1 MEYDKLKDKFFLG
14 TSTREEEDELRRY
27 LLSDSL
33 SAGAQEEKE
42 LLLAM
47 LQPGDYG
54 CDEEMKEV
62 AALIDRLAE
71 EETVAA
77 LHGNTTR
84 RIVLRYVVQAI
95 VAAAV
100 LALLFTVV
108 PYSGNSVKHDKES
121 PIAVVAPVPE
131 QKQNGSAVNKEE
143 LVESVLPKGAGKD
156 SVAESEIDIDY
167 KKSVNSYKKPLLAT
181 SNEKKPAASPG
192 SPVVL
197 RSGALPPISESDKDE
212 SWVVITVSEPP
223 NLTSPP
229 VIRSGALPPISKS
242 DKDENWMTITVSEP
256 PAHRDEESLASV
268 SQSADVS
275 DVHKEASGERENVY
289 IGSNSSFRLR
299 WVRNDTIK
307 DPKEAIDHLDALF
320 AIFSDATDVVVKEQ
334 EMHLKQLT
342 VSNKN
347 KRHK

>member
-33 SAGAQEEKE
+33 SAEAQEEKE

-54 CDEEMKEV
+54 CDEDMKEV

-71 EETVAA
+71 EESAKA
-77 LHGNTTR
+77 LHGSTAR
-84 RIVLRYVVQAI
+84 RIVLRYVFPAI
-95 VAAAV
+95 AVAAV

-131 QKQNGSAVNKEE
+131 QMHDDSVGNKEE
-143 LVESVLPKGAGKD
+143 PDESVLPKGAGKD

-181 SNEKKPAASPG
+181 SNEKRPASSPG
-192 SPVVL
+192 SP
-197 RSGALPPISESDKDE
+197 A
-212 SWVVITVSEPP
+212 
-223 NLTSPP
+223 

-242 DKDENWMTITVSEP
+242 DKDENWVVITVSEP

-268 SQSADVS
+268 SQTGGVNE
-275 DVHKEASGERENVY
+275 VHAEASDDRKNVY
-289 IGSNSSFRLR
+289 IGAIPSFRLR
-299 WVRNDTIK
+299 GVRNDTIK

>member
-33 SAGAQEEKE
+33 SAEAQEEKE

-47 LQPGDYG
+47 LQPSDYG

-108 PYSGNSVKHDKES
+108 PYSGNSVKHDKEF

-131 QKQNGSAVNKEE
+131 QMHDDSVENKEE
-143 LVESVLPKGAGKD
+143 PDESVLPDGVGKD
-156 SVAESEIDIDY
+156 SVAGKESVAGNGLDINRA
-167 KKSVNSYKKPLLAT
+167 KSVDSYNKSSLLAT
-181 SNEKKPAASPG
+181 SNEKKPAASTG

-197 RSGALPPISESDKDE
+197 RSGALPPISESDKNE
-212 SWVVITVSEPP
+212 SWVV
-223 NLTSPP
+223 
-229 VIRSGALPPISKS
+229 
-242 DKDENWMTITVSEP
+242 ITVSEP

-275 DVHKEASGERENVY
+275 DVHKEASDDKENVY
-289 IGSNSSFRLR
+289 IGSNSSFRFR
-299 WVRNDTIK
+299 GVRNDTIT

-342 VSNKN
+342 VSNQE
-347 KRHK
+347 

>member
-14 TSTREEEDELRRY
+14 ISTREEEDELRRY

-42 LLLAM
+42 FLLAM
-47 LQPGDYG
+47 LQPGDYC
-54 CDEEMKEV
+54 CDEDMKEV

-71 EETVAA
+71 EESAKA
-77 LHGNTTR
+77 LHGSTAR
-84 RIVLRYVVQAI
+84 RIVLRYVFPAI
-95 VAAAV
+95 AVAAV
-100 LALLFTVV
+100 LALLLTVV
-108 PYSGNSVKHDKES
+108 PYSGNSVKHGKES
-121 PIAVVAPVPE
+121 QIAVVAPVTE

-143 LVESVLPKGAGKD
+143 PVESVLPKGAGKE
-156 SVAESEIDIDY
+156 SVAGNGLDINRA
-167 KKSVNSYKKPLLAT
+167 KSVDSYNKSSLLAT

-197 RSGALPPISESDKDE
+197 RSGALPPISESDKNE
-212 SWVVITVSEPP
+212 SWVV
-223 NLTSPP
+223 
-229 VIRSGALPPISKS
+229 
-242 DKDENWMTITVSEP
+242 ITVSEP

-268 SQSADVS
+268 SQTGGVNE
-275 DVHKEASGERENVY
+275 VHAEASGERENVY

-299 WVRNDTIK
+299 GVGNDTIT
-307 DPKEAIDHLDALF
+307 DPKEAIDHLYALF

-342 VSNKN
+342 VSNQE
-347 KRHK
+347 

>member
-47 LQPGDYG
+47 LQPGDYC
-54 CDEEMKEV
+54 CDEDMKEV
-62 AALIDRLAE
+62 AALIDRFAE
-71 EETVAA
+71 EESAKA
-77 LHGNTTR
+77 LHGSTAR
-84 RIVLRYVVQAI
+84 RIVLRYVFPAI
-95 VAAAV
+95 AVAAV
-100 LALLFTVV
+100 LALLLTVV
-108 PYSGNSVKHDKES
+108 PYSGNSVKHGKES
-121 PIAVVAPVPE
+121 QIAVVAPVTE

-143 LVESVLPKGAGKD
+143 PVESVLPKGAGKE
-156 SVAESEIDIDY
+156 SVAGNGLDINRA
-167 KKSVNSYKKPLLAT
+167 KSVDSYNKSSLLAT

-197 RSGALPPISESDKDE
+197 RSGALPPISESDKNE
-212 SWVVITVSEPP
+212 SWVV
-223 NLTSPP
+223 
-229 VIRSGALPPISKS
+229 
-242 DKDENWMTITVSEP
+242 ITVSEP

-268 SQSADVS
+268 SQTGGVNE
-275 DVHKEASGERENVY
+275 VHAEASGERENVY

-299 WVRNDTIK
+299 GVGNDTIT
-307 DPKEAIDHLDALF
+307 DPKEAIDHLYALF

-342 VSNKN
+342 VSNQE
-347 KRHK
+347 

>member
-33 SAGAQEEKE
+33 SAEAQEEKE

-47 LQPGDYG
+47 LQPGDYC

-71 EETVAA
+71 EESAKA
-77 LHGNTTR
+77 LHGSTAR
-84 RIVLRYVVQAI
+84 RIVLRYVFPAI
-95 VAAAV
+95 AVAAV
-100 LALLFTVV
+100 LALLLTVV
-108 PYSGNSVKHDKES
+108 PYSGNSVKHGKES
-121 PIAVVAPVPE
+121 RIAVVAPVTE

-143 LVESVLPKGAGKD
+143 PVESVSPKGAGKE
-156 SVAESEIDIDY
+156 SVAGNGLDINRAKSIDSY
-167 KKSVNSYKKPLLAT
+167 NKSSLLAT

-197 RSGALPPISESDKDE
+197 RSGALPPISESDKNE
-212 SWVVITVSEPP
+212 SWVV
-223 NLTSPP
+223 
-229 VIRSGALPPISKS
+229 
-242 DKDENWMTITVSEP
+242 ITVSEP

-275 DVHKEASGERENVY
+275 DVHKEASDDKENVY

-299 WVRNDTIK
+299 GVRNDTIK

-342 VSNKN
+342 VSNQE
-347 KRHK
+347 

>member
-33 SAGAQEEKE
+33 SAEAQEEKE

-47 LQPGDYG
+47 LQPGDYC
-54 CDEEMKEV
+54 CDEDMKEV
-62 AALIDRLAE
+62 SALIDRFAE
-71 EETVAA
+71 EESAKA
-77 LHGNTTR
+77 LHGSTAR
-84 RIVLRYVVQAI
+84 RIVLRYVFPAI
-95 VAAAV
+95 AVAAV
-100 LALLFTVV
+100 LALLLTVV

-121 PIAVVAPVPE
+121 PIAVVAPVQE

-143 LVESVLPKGAGKD
+143 PGESVLPKGAGKD
-156 SVAESEIDIDY
+156 SAAGNGLDINRA
-167 KKSVNSYKKPLLAT
+167 KSVDSYNKSSLLAT
-181 SNEKKPAASPG
+181 SNENKPAASPG
-192 SPVVL
+192 SPV
-197 RSGALPPISESDKDE
+197 
-212 SWVVITVSEPP
+212 
-223 NLTSPP
+223 

-289 IGSNSSFRLR
+289 IGSNSSFRLKG
-299 WVRNDTIK
+299 VGNDTIK

-342 VSNKN
+342 VSNQE
-347 KRHK
+347 

>member
-47 LQPGDYG
+47 LQPGDYC
-54 CDEEMKEV
+54 CDEDMKEV

-71 EETVAA
+71 EESAKA
-77 LHGNTTR
+77 LHGSTAR
-84 RIVLRYVVQAI
+84 RIVLRYVFPAI
-95 VAAAV
+95 AVAAV
-100 LALLFTVV
+100 LALLLTVV
-108 PYSGNSVKHDKES
+108 PYSGNSVKHGKES
-121 PIAVVAPVPE
+121 QIAVVAPVTE

-143 LVESVLPKGAGKD
+143 PVESVLPKGAGK
-156 SVAESEIDIDY
+156 ESAAGNGLDINRA
-167 KKSVNSYKKPLLAT
+167 KSVDSYNKSSLLAT

-197 RSGALPPISESDKDE
+197 RSGALPPISESDKNE
-212 SWVVITVSEPP
+212 SWVV
-223 NLTSPP
+223 
-229 VIRSGALPPISKS
+229 
-242 DKDENWMTITVSEP
+242 ITVSEP

-268 SQSADVS
+268 SQTGGVNE
-275 DVHKEASGERENVY
+275 VHAEASGERENVY

-299 WVRNDTIK
+299 GVGNDTIT
-307 DPKEAIDHLDALF
+307 DPKEAIDHLYALF

-342 VSNKN
+342 VSNQE
-347 KRHK
+347 

>member
-47 LQPGDYG
+47 LQPGDYC
-54 CDEEMKEV
+54 CDEDMKEV
-62 AALIDRLAE
+62 AALIDRFAE
-71 EETVAA
+71 EESAKA
-77 LHGNTTR
+77 LHGSTAR
-84 RIVLRYVVQAI
+84 RIVLRYVFPAI
-95 VAAAV
+95 AVAAV
-100 LALLFTVV
+100 LALLLTVV
-108 PYSGNSVKHDKES
+108 PYSGNSVKHGKES
-121 PIAVVAPVPE
+121 QIAVVAPVTE

-143 LVESVLPKGAGKD
+143 PGESVLPKGAGKD
-156 SVAESEIDIDY
+156 CVAGNRLDINRA
-167 KKSVNSYKKPLLAT
+167 KSVDSYNKSSLLAT
-181 SNEKKPAASPG
+181 SNEKKPAVSPG

-223 NLTSPP
+223 
-229 VIRSGALPPISKS
+229 
-242 DKDENWMTITVSEP
+242 
-256 PAHRDEESLASV
+256 AHRDEESLASV
-268 SQSADVS
+268 SQTGGVNE
-275 DVHKEASGERENVY
+275 VHAEASDDRKNVY
-289 IGSNSSFRLR
+289 IGAIPSFRLR
-299 WVRNDTIK
+299 GVRNDTIT

-342 VSNKN
+342 VSNQE
-347 KRHK
+347 

>member
-33 SAGAQEEKE
+33 SAEAQEEKE

-62 AALIDRLAE
+62 AALIDWLAE
-71 EETVAA
+71 EESAKALLGSAA
-77 LHGNTTR
+77 R
-84 RIVLRYVVQAI
+84 RIVLRYVFPAI
-95 VAAAV
+95 AVAAV
-100 LALLFTVV
+100 LALLLTVV
-108 PYSGNSVKHDKES
+108 PYSGNSVKHGKES
-121 PIAVVAPVPE
+121 QIAVVAPVTE

-143 LVESVLPKGAGKD
+143 PVESVLPKGAGKE
-156 SVAESEIDIDY
+156 SVAGNGLDINRA
-167 KKSVNSYKKPLLAT
+167 KSVDSYNKSSLLAT
-181 SNEKKPAASPG
+181 SNEKKPAASTG

-197 RSGALPPISESDKDE
+197 RSGALPPISESDKNE
-212 SWVVITVSEPP
+212 SWVV
-223 NLTSPP
+223 
-229 VIRSGALPPISKS
+229 
-242 DKDENWMTITVSEP
+242 ITVSEP

-275 DVHKEASGERENVY
+275 DVHKEASDDKENVY

-299 WVRNDTIK
+299 GVRNDTIK

-342 VSNKN
+342 VSNQE
-347 KRHK
+347 

>member
-47 LQPGDYG
+47 LQPGDYC
-54 CDEEMKEV
+54 CDEDMKEV
-62 AALIDRLAE
+62 AALIDRFAE
-71 EETVAA
+71 EESAKA
-77 LHGNTTR
+77 LHGSTAR
-84 RIVLRYVVQAI
+84 RIVLRYVFPAI
-95 VAAAV
+95 AVAAV
-100 LALLFTVV
+100 LALLLTVV
-108 PYSGNSVKHDKES
+108 PYSGNSVKHGKES
-121 PIAVVAPVPE
+121 QIAVVAPVTE

-143 LVESVLPKGAGKD
+143 PVESVLPKGAGKD
-156 SVAESEIDIDY
+156 SVAGNGLDINRA
-167 KKSVNSYKKPLLAT
+167 KSVDSYNKSSLLAT

-197 RSGALPPISESDKDE
+197 RSGALPPISESDKNE
-212 SWVVITVSEPP
+212 SWVVITVSEP
-223 NLTSPP
+223 S
-229 VIRSGALPPISKS
+229 AY
-242 DKDENWMTITVSEP
+242 
-256 PAHRDEESLASV
+256 RDEELLASV
-268 SQSADVS
+268 SQSGGVNE
-275 DVHKEASGERENVY
+275 VHAEASGERENVY

-299 WVRNDTIK
+299 GVRNDTIK

-342 VSNKN
+342 VSNQE
-347 KRHK
+347 

>member
-33 SAGAQEEKE
+33 SAEAQEEKE

-71 EETVAA
+71 EESAKA
-77 LHGNTTR
+77 LHGSTAR

-108 PYSGNSVKHDKES
+108 PYSGNSVKHDKEF

-131 QKQNGSAVNKEE
+131 QMHDDSVENKEE
-143 LVESVLPKGAGKD
+143 PDESVLPDGVGKD
-156 SVAESEIDIDY
+156 SVAGKESVAGNGLDINRA
-167 KKSVNSYKKPLLAT
+167 KSVDSYNKSSLLAT
-181 SNEKKPAASPG
+181 SNENKPAASPG
-192 SPVVL
+192 SPV
-197 RSGALPPISESDKDE
+197 
-212 SWVVITVSEPP
+212 
-223 NLTSPP
+223 

-268 SQSADVS
+268 SQTGGVNEVHAEVS
-275 DVHKEASGERENVY
+275 DDRKNVY
-289 IGSNSSFRLR
+289 IGAIPSFRLKG
-299 WVRNDTIK
+299 VRNDTIK

-342 VSNKN
+342 VSNQE
-347 KRHK
+347 

>member
-27 LLSDSL
+27 LLSGSL
-33 SAGAQEEKE
+33 SAEAQEEKE

-47 LQPGDYG
+47 LQPGDYC

-71 EETVAA
+71 EESAKA
-77 LHGNTTR
+77 LHGSTAR
-84 RIVLRYVVQAI
+84 RIVLRYVFPAI
-95 VAAAV
+95 AVAAV
-100 LALLFTVV
+100 LALLLTVV
-108 PYSGNSVKHDKES
+108 PYSGNSVKHGKES
-121 PIAVVAPVPE
+121 RIAVVAPVTE

-143 LVESVLPKGAGKD
+143 PVESVLPKGAGKE
-156 SVAESEIDIDY
+156 SVAGNGLDINRA
-167 KKSVNSYKKPLLAT
+167 KSVDSYNKSSLLAT

-197 RSGALPPISESDKDE
+197 RSGALPPISESDKNE
-212 SWVVITVSEPP
+212 SWVV
-223 NLTSPP
+223 
-229 VIRSGALPPISKS
+229 
-242 DKDENWMTITVSEP
+242 ITVSEP

-268 SQSADVS
+268 SQTGGVNE
-275 DVHKEASGERENVY
+275 VHAEASGERENVY

-299 WVRNDTIK
+299 GVRNDTIT
-307 DPKEAIDHLDALF
+307 DPKEAIDHLYALF

-342 VSNKN
+342 VSNQE
-347 KRHK
+347 

>member
-33 SAGAQEEKE
+33 SAEAQEEKE

-47 LQPGDYG
+47 LQPGDYC
-54 CDEEMKEV
+54 CDEEIKEV

-71 EETVAA
+71 DETATV
-77 LHGNTTR
+77 LHGSTAR
-84 RIVLRYVVQAI
+84 RIVLRYVVPAI
-95 VAAAV
+95 AVAAA
-100 LALLFTVV
+100 LALMLMVV
-108 PYSGNSVKHDKES
+108 PYSGNSVKHGKES
-121 PIAVVAPVPE
+121 QIAVVAPVTE
-131 QKQNGSAVNKEE
+131 QKQDGSAVNREKPG
-143 LVESVLPKGAGKD
+143 ESVLPKGVGKD
-156 SVAESEIDIDY
+156 SVAGNGVDISRD
-167 KKSVNSYKKPLLAT
+167 KSVDSYNRSSLLAT

-192 SPVVL
+192 SPAVI
-197 RSGALPPISESDKDE
+197 RSGALPPISESDKNE
-212 SWVVITVSEPP
+212 SWVV
-223 NLTSPP
+223 
-229 VIRSGALPPISKS
+229 
-242 DKDENWMTITVSEP
+242 ITVSEP

-275 DVHKEASGERENVY
+275 DVHKEASDDRKNVY
-289 IGSNSSFRLR
+289 IGAIPSFRLR
-299 WVRNDTIK
+299 GVRNDTIK

-342 VSNKN
+342 VSNQE
-347 KRHK
+347 

>member
-33 SAGAQEEKE
+33 SAEAQEEKE

-47 LQPGDYG
+47 LQPGDYC
-54 CDEEMKEV
+54 CDEEIKEV

-71 EETVAA
+71 DETATA
-77 LHGNTTR
+77 LHGSTAR
-84 RIVLRYVVQAI
+84 RIVLRYVVPAI
-95 VAAAV
+95 AVAAA
-100 LALLFTVV
+100 LALMLMVV
-108 PYSGNSVKHDKES
+108 PYSGNSVKHGKES
-121 PIAVVAPVPE
+121 QIAVVAPVTE
-131 QKQNGSAVNKEE
+131 QKQNGSAVNREKPG
-143 LVESVLPKGAGKD
+143 ESVLLKGVGKD
-156 SVAESEIDIDY
+156 SVAGNGVDISRE
-167 KKSVNSYKKPLLAT
+167 KSVDSYNRSSLLAT
-181 SNEKKPAASPG
+181 SNEKKPATSPG

-197 RSGALPPISESDKDE
+197 RSGALPPISESDKNE

-223 NLTSPP
+223 NLT
-229 VIRSGALPPISKS
+229 
-242 DKDENWMTITVSEP
+242 DD
-256 PAHRDEESLASV
+256 ESLASV
-268 SQSADVS
+268 SQIGGVNE
-275 DVHKEASGERENVY
+275 VHAEASGERENVY

-299 WVRNDTIK
+299 GVRNDTIT

-342 VSNKN
+342 VSNQE
-347 KRHK
+347 

>member
-47 LQPGDYG
+47 LQPGDYC
-54 CDEEMKEV
+54 CDEDMKEV
-62 AALIDRLAE
+62 AALIDRFAE
-71 EETVAA
+71 EESAKA
-77 LHGNTTR
+77 LHRSTAR
-84 RIVLRYVVQAI
+84 RIVLRYVFPAI
-95 VAAAV
+95 AVAAV

-108 PYSGNSVKHDKES
+108 PYSGNSVKHGKES
-121 PIAVVAPVPE
+121 QIAVVAPVTE
-131 QKQNGSAVNKEE
+131 QKQNGSAVNNEE
-143 LVESVLPKGAGKD
+143 PVETVLPKGAGKD
-156 SVAESEIDIDY
+156 NVAGNRLDINRA
-167 KKSVNSYKKPLLAT
+167 KSVDSYNKSSLLAT

-197 RSGALPPISESDKDE
+197 RSGALPPISESDKNE
-212 SWVVITVSEPP
+212 SWVV
-223 NLTSPP
+223 
-229 VIRSGALPPISKS
+229 
-242 DKDENWMTITVSEP
+242 ITVSEP

-268 SQSADVS
+268 SQTGGVNE
-275 DVHKEASGERENVY
+275 VHAEASDDRKNVY
-289 IGSNSSFRLR
+289 IGAIPSFRLR
-299 WVRNDTIK
+299 GVRNDTIK

-342 VSNKN
+342 VSNQE
-347 KRHK
+347 

>member
-47 LQPGDYG
+47 LQPCDYC

-71 EETVAA
+71 EESAKA
-77 LHGNTTR
+77 LHGSTAR
-84 RIVLRYVVQAI
+84 RIVLRYVFPAI
-95 VAAAV
+95 AVAAV
-100 LALLFTVV
+100 LALLLTVV

-121 PIAVVAPVPE
+121 QIAVVAPVPE
-131 QKQNGSAVNKEE
+131 RMHDDSVGNKEE
-143 LVESVLPKGAGKD
+143 PDESVLPKGAGKE
-156 SVAESEIDIDY
+156 SVAGNWLDINRA
-167 KKSVNSYKKPLLAT
+167 KSVDSYNKSSLLAT
-181 SNEKKPAASPG
+181 SNENKPAASPG
-192 SPVVL
+192 SPV
-197 RSGALPPISESDKDE
+197 
-212 SWVVITVSEPP
+212 
-223 NLTSPP
+223 

-242 DKDENWMTITVSEP
+242 DKDESWVVITVSEP

-299 WVRNDTIK
+299 GVRNDTIK

-342 VSNKN
+342 VSNQE
-347 KRHK
+347 

>member
-14 TSTREEEDELRRY
+14 TSTREEEDELRCY

-47 LQPGDYG
+47 LQPGDYC
-54 CDEEMKEV
+54 CDEDMKEV

-71 EETVAA
+71 EESAKA
-77 LHGNTTR
+77 LHGSTAR
-84 RIVLRYVVQAI
+84 RIVLRYVFPAI
-95 VAAAV
+95 AVAAV
-100 LALLFTVV
+100 LALLLTVV
-108 PYSGNSVKHDKES
+108 PYSGNSVKHGKES
-121 PIAVVAPVPE
+121 QIAVVAPVTE

-143 LVESVLPKGAGKD
+143 PVESVLPKGAGKE
-156 SVAESEIDIDY
+156 SVAGNGLDINRA
-167 KKSVNSYKKPLLAT
+167 KSVDSYNKSSLLAT

-197 RSGALPPISESDKDE
+197 RSGALPPISESDKNE
-212 SWVVITVSEPP
+212 SWVV
-223 NLTSPP
+223 
-229 VIRSGALPPISKS
+229 
-242 DKDENWMTITVSEP
+242 ITVSEP

-268 SQSADVS
+268 SQTGGVNE
-275 DVHKEASGERENVY
+275 VHAEASGERENVY

-299 WVRNDTIK
+299 GVRNDTIT
-307 DPKEAIDHLDALF
+307 DPKEAIDHLYALF

-342 VSNKN
+342 VSNQE
-347 KRHK
+347 

>member
-33 SAGAQEEKE
+33 SAEAQEEKE

-47 LQPGDYG
+47 LQPGDYC
-54 CDEEMKEV
+54 CDEDMKEV

-71 EETVAA
+71 EESAKA
-77 LHGNTTR
+77 LHGSTAR
-84 RIVLRYVVQAI
+84 RIVLRYVFPAI
-95 VAAAV
+95 AVAAV
-100 LALLFTVV
+100 LALLLTVV
-108 PYSGNSVKHDKES
+108 PYSGNSVKHGKES
-121 PIAVVAPVPE
+121 QIAVVAPVPE

-143 LVESVLPKGAGKD
+143 PDESVLPDGIGKD
-156 SVAESEIDIDY
+156 SVAGKDSAAGNGLDINRA
-167 KKSVNSYKKPLLAT
+167 KSVDSYNKSSLLAT

-223 NLTSPP
+223 
-229 VIRSGALPPISKS
+229 
-242 DKDENWMTITVSEP
+242 
-256 PAHRDEESLASV
+256 AHRDEESLASV

-275 DVHKEASGERENVY
+275 DVHKEASDDRKNVY
-289 IGSNSSFRLR
+289 IGAIHSFRLR
-299 WVRNDTIK
+299 GVRNDTIK

-342 VSNKN
+342 VSNQE
-347 KRHK
+347 

>member
-1 MEYDKLKDKFFLG
+1 MEYNKLKDKFFLG

-47 LQPGDYG
+47 LHPGDYC
-54 CDEEMKEV
+54 CDKDMKEV

-71 EETVAA
+71 EESATA
-77 LHGNTTR
+77 LHGSTAR
-84 RIVLRYVVQAI
+84 RIVLRYVFPAI
-95 VAAAV
+95 AVAAV
-100 LALLFTVV
+100 LALLLTVV
-108 PYSGNSVKHDKES
+108 PYSGNSVKHGKES
-121 PIAVVAPVPE
+121 QIAVVAPVTE
-131 QKQNGSAVNKEE
+131 LKQNGSAVNKEE
-143 LVESVLPKGAGKD
+143 PVESVLPKGAGK
-156 SVAESEIDIDY
+156 ESAAGNGLDINRA
-167 KKSVNSYKKPLLAT
+167 KSVDSYNKSSLLAT

-197 RSGALPPISESDKDE
+197 RSGALPPISESDKNE
-212 SWVVITVSEPP
+212 SWVAITVSEPP
-223 NLTSPP
+223 NLTSPA

-268 SQSADVS
+268 SQTGGVNE
-275 DVHKEASGERENVY
+275 VHAEASGERENVY

-299 WVRNDTIK
+299 GVRNDTIT
-307 DPKEAIDHLDALF
+307 DPKEAIDHLYALF

-342 VSNKN
+342 VSNQE
-347 KRHK
+347 

>member
-47 LQPGDYG
+47 LQPGDYC

-71 EETVAA
+71 EESATA
-77 LHGNTTR
+77 LHGSTAR
-84 RIVLRYVVQAI
+84 RIVLRYVFPAI
-95 VAAAV
+95 AVAAV
-100 LALLFTVV
+100 LALLLTVV
-108 PYSGNSVKHDKES
+108 PYSGNSVKNGKES
-121 PIAVVAPVPE
+121 QIAVVAPVTE

-143 LVESVLPKGAGKD
+143 PVESVLPKGAGKD
-156 SVAESEIDIDY
+156 SVAGNGLDINRA
-167 KKSVNSYKKPLLAT
+167 KSVDSYNKSSLLAT

-197 RSGALPPISESDKDE
+197 RSGALPPISESDKNE
-212 SWVVITVSEPP
+212 SWVV
-223 NLTSPP
+223 
-229 VIRSGALPPISKS
+229 
-242 DKDENWMTITVSEP
+242 ITVSEP

-268 SQSADVS
+268 SQTGGVNE
-275 DVHKEASGERENVY
+275 VHAEASGERENVY

-299 WVRNDTIK
+299 GVRNDTIK
-307 DPKEAIDHLDALF
+307 DPKEAIDHLYALF

-342 VSNKN
+342 VSNQE
-347 KRHK
+347 

>member
-33 SAGAQEEKE
+33 SAEAQEEKE

-47 LQPGDYG
+47 LQPGDYC
-54 CDEEMKEV
+54 CDEEIKEV

-71 EETVAA
+71 DETATA
-77 LHGNTTR
+77 LHGSTAR
-84 RIVLRYVVQAI
+84 RIVLRYVVPAI
-95 VAAAV
+95 AVAAV
-100 LALLFTVV
+100 LALLLTVV
-108 PYSGNSVKHDKES
+108 PYSGNSVKHGKES
-121 PIAVVAPVPE
+121 QIAVVAPVPE
-131 QKQNGSAVNKEE
+131 QMHDDSVGNKEE
-143 LVESVLPKGAGKD
+143 PVESVSPKGAGKE
-156 SVAESEIDIDY
+156 SVAGNGLDINRA
-167 KKSVNSYKKPLLAT
+167 KSVNSYNKSSLLAT

-197 RSGALPPISESDKDE
+197 RSGALPPISESDKNE

-223 NLTSPP
+223 NLT
-229 VIRSGALPPISKS
+229 
-242 DKDENWMTITVSEP
+242 DD
-256 PAHRDEESLASV
+256 ESLASV
-268 SQSADVS
+268 SQTGGVNE
-275 DVHKEASGERENVY
+275 VHAEASGERENVY

-299 WVRNDTIK
+299 GVRNDTIK

-342 VSNKN
+342 VSNQE
-347 KRHK
+347 

>member
-33 SAGAQEEKE
+33 SAEAQEEKE

-47 LQPGDYG
+47 LQPGDYC
-54 CDEEMKEV
+54 CDEDMKEV

-71 EETVAA
+71 EESGKA
-77 LHGNTTR
+77 LHGSTAR
-84 RIVLRYVVQAI
+84 RIVLQYVFPAI
-95 VAAAV
+95 AVAAV
-100 LALLFTVV
+100 LALLLTVV
-108 PYSGNSVKHDKES
+108 PYSGNSVKHGKES
-121 PIAVVAPVPE
+121 QIAVVAPVTE
-131 QKQNGSAVNKEE
+131 QMHDDSVGNKEE
-143 LVESVLPKGAGKD
+143 PDESVLPKGAGKD
-156 SVAESEIDIDY
+156 SAAGNGLDINRA
-167 KKSVNSYKKPLLAT
+167 KSVDSYNKSSLLAT

-192 SPVVL
+192 SPPVL
-197 RSGALPPISESDKDE
+197 RSGALPPISESDKNE
-212 SWVVITVSEPP
+212 SWVV
-223 NLTSPP
+223 
-229 VIRSGALPPISKS
+229 
-242 DKDENWMTITVSEP
+242 ITVSEP

-275 DVHKEASGERENVY
+275 DVHKEASDDKENVY

-299 WVRNDTIK
+299 GVRNDTIK

-342 VSNKN
+342 VSNQE
-347 KRHK
+347 

>member
-33 SAGAQEEKE
+33 SAEAQEEKE
-42 LLLAM
+42 LLLTM
-47 LQPGDYG
+47 LQPGDYC
-54 CDEEMKEV
+54 CDEDMKEV
-62 AALIDRLAE
+62 AALIDRFAE
-71 EETVAA
+71 EESAKA
-77 LHGNTTR
+77 LHGSTAR
-84 RIVLRYVVQAI
+84 RIVLRYVFPAI
-95 VAAAV
+95 AVAAV
-100 LALLFTVV
+100 LALLLTVV
-108 PYSGNSVKHDKES
+108 PYSGNSVKHGKES
-121 PIAVVAPVPE
+121 QIAVVAPVTE

-143 LVESVLPKGAGKD
+143 PVESVLPKGAGKD
-156 SVAESEIDIDY
+156 SVAGNGPDINRA
-167 KKSVNSYKKPLLAT
+167 KSVDSYNKSSLLAT

-223 NLTSPP
+223 
-229 VIRSGALPPISKS
+229 
-242 DKDENWMTITVSEP
+242 
-256 PAHRDEESLASV
+256 AHRDEESLASM

-275 DVHKEASGERENVY
+275 DVHKEASDDRKNVY
-289 IGSNSSFRLR
+289 IGAIHSFRLR
-299 WVRNDTIK
+299 GVRNDTIK
-307 DPKEAIDHLDALF
+307 DPKEAINHLDALF

-342 VSNKN
+342 VSNQE
-347 KRHK
+347 

>member
-33 SAGAQEEKE
+33 SAEAQEEKE

-47 LQPGDYG
+47 LQPGDYC
-54 CDEEMKEV
+54 CDEHMKEV
-62 AALIDRLAE
+62 AALIDRFAE
-71 EETVAA
+71 EESAKA
-77 LHGNTTR
+77 LHGSTAR
-84 RIVLRYVVQAI
+84 RIVLRYVFPAI
-95 VAAAV
+95 AVAAV
-100 LALLFTVV
+100 LALLLTVV

-131 QKQNGSAVNKEE
+131 QLHDDSVGNKEE
-143 LVESVLPKGAGKD
+143 PGESVLPKGAGKD
-156 SVAESEIDIDY
+156 SAAGNGLDINRA
-167 KKSVNSYKKPLLAT
+167 KSVDSYNKSSLLAT

-192 SPVVL
+192 SP
-197 RSGALPPISESDKDE
+197 A
-212 SWVVITVSEPP
+212 
-223 NLTSPP
+223 

-242 DKDENWMTITVSEP
+242 DKDENWVVITVSEP

-268 SQSADVS
+268 SQSGGVNE
-275 DVHKEASGERENVY
+275 VHAEASGERENVY

-299 WVRNDTIK
+299 GVRNDTIK

-342 VSNKN
+342 VSNQE
-347 KRHK
+347 

>member
-47 LQPGDYG
+47 LQPSDYG

-62 AALIDRLAE
+62 AALIDRFAE
-71 EETVAA
+71 EESAKA
-77 LHGNTTR
+77 LHGSTAR
-84 RIVLRYVVQAI
+84 RIVLRYVFPAI
-95 VAAAV
+95 AVAAV
-100 LALLFTVV
+100 LALLLTVV
-108 PYSGNSVKHDKES
+108 PYFGNSVKHGKES
-121 PIAVVAPVPE
+121 QIAVVAPVTE

-143 LVESVLPKGAGKD
+143 PVESVLPKGAGKN
-156 SVAESEIDIDY
+156 SAAGNGLDINRA
-167 KKSVNSYKKPLLAT
+167 KSVDSYNKSSLLAT
-181 SNEKKPAASPG
+181 SNEKKPAVSPR

-197 RSGALPPISESDKDE
+197 RSGALPPISESDKNE
-212 SWVVITVSEPP
+212 SWVV
-223 NLTSPP
+223 
-229 VIRSGALPPISKS
+229 
-242 DKDENWMTITVSEP
+242 ITVSEP
-256 PAHRDEESLASV
+256 PAHRDEELLASV
-268 SQSADVS
+268 SQSGGVNE
-275 DVHKEASGERENVY
+275 VHAEASGERENVY

-299 WVRNDTIK
+299 GVRNDTIK

-342 VSNKN
+342 VSNQE
-347 KRHK
+347 

>member
-33 SAGAQEEKE
+33 SAEAQEEKE

-71 EETVAA
+71 EESAKA
-77 LHGNTTR
+77 LHGSTAR
-84 RIVLRYVVQAI
+84 RIVLRYVFPAI
-95 VAAAV
+95 AVAAV
-100 LALLFTVV
+100 LALLLTVV
-108 PYSGNSVKHDKES
+108 PYSGNSVKHGKES
-121 PIAVVAPVPE
+121 QIAVVAPVTE

-143 LVESVLPKGAGKD
+143 PVESVLPKGAGKE
-156 SVAESEIDIDY
+156 SVAGNGLDINRA
-167 KKSVNSYKKPLLAT
+167 KSVDSYNKSSLLAT
-181 SNEKKPAASPG
+181 SNEKKPAASTG

-197 RSGALPPISESDKDE
+197 RSGALPPISESDKNE
-212 SWVVITVSEPP
+212 SWVV
-223 NLTSPP
+223 
-229 VIRSGALPPISKS
+229 
-242 DKDENWMTITVSEP
+242 ITVSEP

-275 DVHKEASGERENVY
+275 DVHKEASDDKENVY

-299 WVRNDTIK
+299 GVRNDTIK

-342 VSNKN
+342 VSNQE
-347 KRHK
+347 

>member
-33 SAGAQEEKE
+33 SAEAQEEKE
-42 LLLAM
+42 LLLTM

-84 RIVLRYVVQAI
+84 RIVLRYVFPAI
-95 VAAAV
+95 AVAAV
-100 LALLFTVV
+100 LALLLTVV
-108 PYSGNSVKHDKES
+108 PYSGNSVKHGKES
-121 PIAVVAPVPE
+121 QIAVVAPVTE

-143 LVESVLPKGAGKD
+143 PVESVLPKGAGKD
-156 SVAESEIDIDY
+156 SVAGNGLDINRA
-167 KKSVNSYKKPLLAT
+167 KSVDSYNKSSLLAT

-223 NLTSPP
+223 
-229 VIRSGALPPISKS
+229 
-242 DKDENWMTITVSEP
+242 
-256 PAHRDEESLASV
+256 AHRDEESLASM

-275 DVHKEASGERENVY
+275 DVHKEASDDRKNVY
-289 IGSNSSFRLR
+289 IGAIHSFRLR
-299 WVRNDTIK
+299 GVRNDTIK
-307 DPKEAIDHLDALF
+307 DPKEAINHLDALF

-342 VSNKN
+342 VSNQE
-347 KRHK
+347 

>member
-47 LQPGDYG
+47 LQPGDYC
-54 CDEEMKEV
+54 CDEDMKEV

-71 EETVAA
+71 EESAKA
-77 LHGNTTR
+77 LHGSTAR
-84 RIVLRYVVQAI
+84 RIVLRYVFPAI
-95 VAAAV
+95 AVAAV
-100 LALLFTVV
+100 LALLLTVV
-108 PYSGNSVKHDKES
+108 PYSGNSVKHGKES
-121 PIAVVAPVPE
+121 QIAVVAPVTE

-143 LVESVLPKGAGKD
+143 PVESVLPKGAGKE
-156 SVAESEIDIDY
+156 SVAGNGLDINRA
-167 KKSVNSYKKPLLAT
+167 KSVDSYNKSSLLAT

-197 RSGALPPISESDKDE
+197 RSGALPPISESDKNE
-212 SWVVITVSEPP
+212 SWVV
-223 NLTSPP
+223 
-229 VIRSGALPPISKS
+229 
-242 DKDENWMTITVSEP
+242 ITVSEP

-268 SQSADVS
+268 SQTGGVNE
-275 DVHKEASGERENVY
+275 VHAEASGERENVY

-299 WVRNDTIK
+299 GVGNDTIT
-307 DPKEAIDHLDALF
+307 DPKEAIDHLYALF

-342 VSNKN
+342 VSNQE
-347 KRHK
+347 

>member
-47 LQPGDYG
+47 LQPGDYC
-54 CDEEMKEV
+54 CDEDMKEV

-71 EETVAA
+71 EESAKA
-77 LHGNTTR
+77 LHGSTAR
-84 RIVLRYVVQAI
+84 RIVLRYVFPAI
-95 VAAAV
+95 AVAAV
-100 LALLFTVV
+100 LALLLTVV
-108 PYSGNSVKHDKES
+108 PYSGNSVKHGKES
-121 PIAVVAPVPE
+121 QIAVVAPVTE

-143 LVESVLPKGAGKD
+143 PDESVLPDGVGKD
-156 SVAESEIDIDY
+156 SVAGNGLDINRA
-167 KKSVNSYKKPLLAT
+167 KSVDSYNKSSLLAT

-197 RSGALPPISESDKDE
+197 RSGALPPISESDKNE

-223 NLTSPP
+223 
-229 VIRSGALPPISKS
+229 
-242 DKDENWMTITVSEP
+242 
-256 PAHRDEESLASV
+256 AHRVEELMASV
-268 SQSADVS
+268 SQSGGVNE
-275 DVHKEASGERENVY
+275 VHAEASVGRENVY

-299 WVRNDTIK
+299 GVRNDTIK

-342 VSNKN
+342 VSNQE
-347 KRHK
+347 

>member
-47 LQPGDYG
+47 LQPGDYC
-54 CDEEMKEV
+54 CDEDMKEV

-71 EETVAA
+71 EESAKA
-77 LHGNTTR
+77 LHGSTAR
-84 RIVLRYVVQAI
+84 RIVLRYVFPAI
-95 VAAAV
+95 AVAAV
-100 LALLFTVV
+100 LALLLTVV
-108 PYSGNSVKHDKES
+108 PYSGNSVEHGKES
-121 PIAVVAPVPE
+121 QIAVVAPVTE

-143 LVESVLPKGAGKD
+143 PVESVLPKGAGKD
-156 SVAESEIDIDY
+156 SAAGNGLDINRA
-167 KKSVNSYKKPLLAT
+167 KSVDSYNKSSLLAT

-197 RSGALPPISESDKDE
+197 RSGALPPISESDKNE
-212 SWVVITVSEPP
+212 SWVV
-223 NLTSPP
+223 
-229 VIRSGALPPISKS
+229 
-242 DKDENWMTITVSEP
+242 ITVSEP

-275 DVHKEASGERENVY
+275 DVHAEASGERENVY

-299 WVRNDTIK
+299 GVRNDTIT
-307 DPKEAIDHLDALF
+307 DPKEAIDHLYALF

-342 VSNKN
+342 VSNQE
-347 KRHK
+347 